1 MIRGSI
7 YNPKRSFTDPKC
19 TRECGAKVTRVIVDA
34 SPARRHCACNFLPPG
49 KYSWLGPVSFVGQWV
64 GREKLPV
71 TINCLTTLSAPHT
84 HTQTQSATHVCVC
97 VWSAFECTSDR
108 YAGPELR
115 NSFAITPSMLSN
127 RRRQRL
133 TSSSDGIYGGRGR
146 TR

>member
-34 SPARRHCACNFLPPG
+34 SRPAVTVRVTFFPPG

-71 TINCLTTLSAPHT
+71 TINCLTTPPHT
-84 HTQTQSATHVCVC
+84 DTLCNTCVC
-97 VWSAFECTSDR
+97 VFGVHSNARQTD
-108 YAGPELR
+108 
-115 NSFAITPSMLSN
+115 MLAPNFGTLS
-127 RRRQRL
+127 Q
-133 TSSSDGIYGGRGR
+133 
-146 TR
+146 